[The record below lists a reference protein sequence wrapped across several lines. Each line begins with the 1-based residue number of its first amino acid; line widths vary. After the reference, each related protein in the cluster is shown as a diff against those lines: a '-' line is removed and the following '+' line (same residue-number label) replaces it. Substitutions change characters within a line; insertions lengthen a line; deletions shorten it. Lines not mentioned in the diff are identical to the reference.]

1 MSIDNDIRGRF
12 KKVDR
17 NTAELAMLWQVL
29 QIREAVM
36 EAKRREHVE
45 REMMDIRN
53 KESTSSNE

>member
-36 EAKRREHVE
+36 EAKRREHV
-45 REMMDIRN
+45 
-53 KESTSSNE
+53 